1 MATLV
6 AMRTCRIVVAAA
18 AALVVLWAPASAP
31 AQQPEAT
38 DPTPG
43 SPSGTIYHL
52 PVDTGRSDA
61 APHPVG
67 KGGKDGGTSGSTTSS
82 DDEGTP
88 GALYRSNNN
97 FGTSSQ
103 VPGVASGGAAGKTGS
118 EPNSGG
124 SGGSKTASGEQPVA
138 VAGAADTGE
147 VSEPLT
153 FGLLAVII
161 AAGAVLGLGL
171 RRGRPNS

>member
-6 AMRTCRIVVAAA
+6 AMRSARIVVTTA
-18 AALVVLWAPASAP
+18 AALVALSLPSSAV
-31 AQQPEAT
+31 AQEPEAT
-38 DPTPG
+38 APTPG

-61 APHPVG
+61 APRP
-67 KGGKDGGTSGSTTSS
+67 SGSAAATNP
-82 DDEGTP
+82 DNEGTP
-88 GALYRSNNN
+88 GALYRSDNN

-103 VPGVASGGAAGKTGS
+103 VPGTASSGYTGS
-118 EPNSGG
+118 AADGDTGSAGGGEIGTGGDEPG
-124 SGGSKTASGEQPVA
+124 VA

-153 FGLLAVII
+153 FGLLGVII
-161 AAGAVLGLGL
+161 AVGVGLGLGL
-171 RRGRPNS
+171 RRARSPG

>member
-1 MATLV
+1 
-6 AMRTCRIVVAAA
+6 MRSLRIVVAAA
-18 AALVVLWAPASAP
+18 AALVVLWAPASAV
-31 AQQPEAT
+31 AQEPRAT

-67 KGGKDGGTSGSTTSS
+67 KNGGGGGSTSGSTASP

-103 VPGVASGGAAGKTGS
+103 VPGVASGGAAGKNGS
-118 EPNSGG
+118 ESTAAGGG
-124 SGGSKTASGEQPVA
+124 SGGSDTPGTDQSVN

-153 FGLLAVII
+153 FGLLAGII
-161 AAGAVLGLGL
+161 AAGVVLGLGL
-171 RRGRPNS
+171 RRSRQNG

>member
-1 MATLV
+1 
-6 AMRTCRIVVAAA
+6 MRSCRIVVAAA
-18 AALVVLWAPASAP
+18 AALVVLWVPASAL
-31 AQQPEAT
+31 AQEPRAT

-67 KGGKDGGTSGSTTSS
+67 KNGSTGGNTTSP
-82 DDEGTP
+82 DGEGTP

-103 VPGVASGGAAGKTGS
+103 VPGATSGGAAGKNGS
-118 EPNSGG
+118 ESTATGGG
-124 SGGSKTASGEQPVA
+124 SGGSDTTGADQPVS

-153 FGLLAVII
+153 FGLLAGII